1 MGTAYTLG
9 PGDQAEAPNRG
20 LKKTLA
26 LNPFRTWQSEAP
38 WHFLTWG
45 PPWSQRVA
53 NLRALFP
60 SGRCR
65 GTLGLQGAIWSVGAN
80 WSHQLGLWLWQAP
93 LPRCLHSSGCRA
105 RMDRPEHPEV
115 TTVWLATRSW
125 TGNTADGHSP
135 ARGVDAGSH
144 RGLMGITYGCVY
156 CSNKES
162 LSLALAQDLCLGKR
176 LSLNRPTGAFV
187 FVGDSLMYP
196 RLASNFI
203 LLSRRSVVVT
213 QLLHPRWIDRRAPHL
228 IYAELGMARAWVYR
242 AREPGC
248 VPQPSSQPR

>member
-1 MGTAYTLG
+1 M
-9 PGDQAEAPNRG
+9 
-20 LKKTLA
+20 
-26 LNPFRTWQSEAP
+26 
-38 WHFLTWG
+38 
-45 PPWSQRVA
+45 
-53 NLRALFP
+53 
-60 SGRCR
+60 
-65 GTLGLQGAIWSVGAN
+65 
-80 WSHQLGLWLWQAP
+80 
-93 LPRCLHSSGCRA
+93 
-105 RMDRPEHPEV
+105 
-115 TTVWLATRSW
+115 WLATRSW

-135 ARGVDAGSH
+135 ARGVDAGCH

-242 AREPGC
+242 AREPRC